1 MKMKTPRERQTFAN
15 LRLPSLHVGHGIACG
30 SVTVFPIWTDG
41 ESVGHLDW
49 TGKGLQIDEVE
60 GGSVPEL
67 RVTNTTDQPQL
78 ILEGDILEGG
88 RQDRMAGET
97 VLVMPGESI
106 VIPVNC
112 VEAGRWNSG
121 RGHRS
126 TGLKSAYSV
135 REARRR
141 NIRTGSG
148 DGQREVWNRISR
160 IEEGLG
166 EYSETS
172 NFKERA
178 RLRQEKTFELKRVAG
193 EDSIQFER
201 MMSEESEEIR
211 TSPAL
216 LSPLDGQRG
225 VLIGIGGEIVAAE
238 VFATAEAFAE
248 RWEGIAIAAG
258 IDGQFAE
265 NKPTTSHAARA
276 FARKLEKAQLKV
288 SPKGDIRWNA
298 PGLTLTGVARELDEA
313 VVLQFTATNDNAQVL
328 VG

>member
-1 MKMKTPRERQTFAN
+1 MKQHNPRERQTFAN
-15 LRLPSLHVGHGIACG
+15 LRLPSLHVGHGVECG
-30 SVTVFPIWTDG
+30 SITVFPVWTDG
-41 ESVGHLDW
+41 TAVPALDW
-49 TGKGLQIDEVE
+49 TGKGLVIDEVD
-60 GGSVPEL
+60 GGSVPQL

-126 TGLKSAYSV
+126 TGLKTSYSV

-141 NIRTGSG
+141 AIKEHRG
-148 DGQREVWNRISR
+148 DGQSDVWNRIAR
-160 IEEGLG
+160 IEDGLG
-166 EYSETS
+166 EFSETS
-172 NFKERA
+172 NFKERTTI
-178 RLRQEKTFELKRVAG
+178 RQEKARFIKEMESV
-193 EDSIQFER
+193 EDFANA
-201 MMSEESEEIR
+201 MMSADDETR
-211 TSPAL
+211 QSPAL

-225 VLIGIGGEIVAAE
+225 VIVGIGGEVVAVE
-238 VFATAEAFAE
+238 VFATADAFAE

-258 IDGQFAE
+258 IDGQFAPVR
-265 NKPTTSHAARA
+265 KTTSHSARG
-276 FARKLEKAQLKV
+276 FIRKIEGARLAV
-288 SPKGDIRWNA
+288 SPKGDFRFD
-298 PGLTLTGVARELDEA
+298 GDGVTVTGVARELDEA
-313 VVLQFTATNDNAQVL
+313 VVLQFTATNDNAQAL

>member
-1 MKMKTPRERQTFAN
+1 MKAQTPRERQTFAN
-15 LRLPSLHVGHGIACG
+15 LRLPSLHVGHGTQCG

-41 ESVGHLDW
+41 DNVGSLDW
-49 TGKGLQIDEVE
+49 TGKGLEIDEVE
-60 GGSVPEL
+60 GGSVPQL

-106 VIPVNC
+106 IIPVNC

-126 TGLKSAYSV
+126 TGLKGAYSV

-141 NIRTGSG
+141 SVKTGRG
-148 DGQREVWNRISR
+148 DGQSDVWNRISQ
-160 IEEGLG
+160 IEDKLG
-166 EYSETS
+166 EFSQTS

-178 RLRQEKTFELKRVAG
+178 RLRQEKTFELKRAA
-193 EDSIQFER
+193 ENNRIEFESL
-201 MMSEESEEIR
+201 MAQESDEIR

-238 VFATAEAFAE
+238 VFATAAAFAE

-258 IDGQFAE
+258 IDGQFAPAV
-265 NKPTTSHAARA
+265 PTTSHAARA
-276 FARKLEKAQLKV
+276 FARKLERARLSV
-288 SPKGDIRWNA
+288 SPKGDFRWDG
-298 PGLTLTGVARELDEA
+298 PSVTVTGVARELDEA

>member
-15 LRLPSLHVGHGIACG
+15 LRLPAVHVGHGIACG
-30 SVTVFPIWTDG
+30 SVTVFPVWTDTDAIANVNWIG
-41 ESVGHLDW
+41 G
-49 TGKGLQIDEVE
+49 GLAIDEVE
-60 GGSVPEL
+60 GGSVPQL

-106 VIPVNC
+106 IIRVNC

-126 TGLKSAYSV
+126 TGLKGAYSV

-141 NIRTGSG
+141 SIKGNRG
-148 DGQREVWNRISR
+148 DGQSEVWNRISQ
-160 IEEGLG
+160 IEVQLNEH
-166 EYSETS
+166 SPTS

-178 RLRQEKTFELKRVAG
+178 SLRQEKVRRIKSSANHAEFA
-193 EDSIQFER
+193 SF
-201 MMSEESEEIR
+201 MAEESDEIQN
-211 TSPAL
+211 SPAL
-216 LSPLDGQRG
+216 LTPLEGQRG
-225 VLIGIGGEIVAAE
+225 VVIAIGGEIVALE
-238 VFATAEAFAE
+238 VFGSAQAFAE

-265 NKPTTSHAARA
+265 TKKATSHAARA
-276 FARKLEKAQLKV
+276 FVSKIERAKLRV
-288 SPKGDIRWNA
+288 SPKGAFTWEG
-298 PGLTLTGVARELDEA
+298 PGITLTGVARELEEA
-313 VVLQFTATNDNAQVL
+313 TVLQFTATNDNAAIL
-328 VG
+328 AG

>member
-1 MKMKTPRERQTFAN
+1 MKMETQRERQTFAN
-15 LRLPSLHVGHGIACG
+15 LQLPSLHVGHGVTCG
-30 SVTVFPIWTDG
+30 SVTVFPVWTDG
-41 ESVGHLDW
+41 NPVGVLDW
-49 TGKGLQIDEVE
+49 SGRGLQIDEVD
-60 GGSVPEL
+60 GGNVPEL

-121 RGHRS
+121 RGHNS
-126 TGLKSAYSV
+126 TGLKGAYSV

-141 NIRTGSG
+141 SFKAGMG
-148 DGQREVWNRISR
+148 DGQSEVWNRISR
-160 IEEGLG
+160 IESGLG

-178 RLRQEKTFELKRVAG
+178 RLRQQKTFELKRIAG
-193 EDSIQFER
+193 TDAIQFER
-201 MMSEESEEIR
+201 LIAEESDEIR

-238 VFATAEAFAE
+238 VFATAAAFAE

-258 IDGQFAE
+258 IDGQFAD
-265 NKPTTSHAARA
+265 NRPTTSHAARA
-276 FARKLEKAQLKV
+276 FARRIERAQLKV
-288 SPKGDIRWNA
+288 DPKGAFRWDG
-298 PGLTLTGVARELDEA
+298 PEITVTGVAQEFDEV
-313 VVLQFTATNDNAQVL
+313 VVLQFTATNDNAKVL

>member
-1 MKMKTPRERQTFAN
+1 MKMETPRERQTFAN
-15 LRLPSLHVGHGIACG
+15 LRLPSLHVGHGVQCG

-41 ESVGHLDW
+41 DSVGQLDW
-49 TGKGLQIDEVE
+49 TGKGLIIDEVD
-60 GGSVPEL
+60 GGNVPEL
-67 RVTNTTDQPQL
+67 QVTNNTSEPQL

-97 VLVMPGESI
+97 VLVMPGETI

-141 NIRTGSG
+141 SMKTGRG
-148 DGQREVWNRISR
+148 NGQNDVWNRISR

-166 EYSETS
+166 EFSETS

-178 RLRQEKTFELKRVAG
+178 RLRQEKTFELKRAAA
-193 EDSIQFER
+193 DSPIEFQLL
-201 MMSEESEEIR
+201 MNNASDEIR
-211 TSPAL
+211 TTPAL
-216 LSPLDGQRG
+216 LKPLDGQRG
-225 VLIGIGGEIVAAE
+225 VLIGIGGEVVAAE

-265 NKPTTSHAARA
+265 TVPTTSHRARA
-276 FARKLEKAQLKV
+276 FARKLERAQLRV
-288 SPKGDIRWNA
+288 SPKGDFRWD
-298 PGLTLTGVARELDEA
+298 GLNVTVTGVARELEEA